1 MALNIFDG
9 ATDGSGNP
17 VSQEQVQTP
26 VQTPVVQ
33 QPAQQPVQQVA
44 KPEIDIFED
53 IDLFANEFDP
63 DQFKNFALDENE
75 PAMQMMRGNADGTEP
90 APQQVA
96 APQAPA
102 DNDTNRY
109 QYWQSQADKE
119 RNSRE
124 QAERELAE
132 LRALSP
138 YAQIIKERPEVLANL
153 TQAQGEQQQ
162 VLTPPKPPQKPYD
175 YNLADAS
182 NDPESSSYKY
192 RESLDEFQ
200 FKQAEYLNTQMDA
213 INREREDSMN
223 RQRQTYEQQQA
234 MNQWKTTLTGKYQFT
249 PQEAGL
255 FVEQMYSPDSLS
267 EQNLVKLFM
276 LNNPQIIQSRK
287 GTRQVPANPVQQ
299 RMQTAAP
306 SIVGS
311 SGAAPAQMNEQEAF
325 NAGLVG
331 SQRRSDY

>member
-9 ATDGSGNP
+9 AVDGSGAP
-17 VSQEQVQTP
+17 VQQETPQTP
-26 VQTPVVQ
+26 PQVPVV
-33 QPAQQPVQQVA
+33 QQPVQQVA
-44 KPEIDIFED
+44 QAEIDIFDD
-53 IDLFANEFDP
+53 IDLFANELDSE
-63 DQFKNFALDENE
+63 QFKNFALDENDPTMLGNPDGIE
-75 PAMQMMRGNADGTEP
+75 PAQ
-90 APQQVA
+90 PQAA

-200 FKQAEYLNTQMDA
+200 FKQAEYLNMQMEA

-287 GTRQVPANPVQQ
+287 GAQRVQANPVQQ
-299 RMQTAAP
+299 RMQSAAP
-306 SIVGS
+306 PIVGS
-311 SGAAPAQMNEQEAF
+311 PGGPPTQMNEQEAF
-325 NAGLVG
+325 NAGLVR
-331 SQRRSDY
+331 SQRKSNY